1 MQINIETSQKPDK
14 QTIVLLL
21 DWLHNNG
28 FASLVFDLRQQL
40 NVDINQLESYL
51 VDSATGFI
59 MDKQSSVLNQTIH

>member
-1 MQINIETSQKPDK
+1 VQINIDTNQKPDK
-14 QTIVLLL
+14 QTIIFIL
-21 DWLHNNG
+21 DWLHSNG

-40 NVDINQLESYL
+40 NVEINQLESYL